1 MKKRLGIIVICFVIL
16 VMLTACSRPQN
27 SEPPVSNGSNNNE
40 PVTNYYPPSIDGRLV
55 QLMIVTY
62 WKR

>member
-27 SEPPVSNGSNNNE
+27 KEPPVSNGSNNE
-40 PVTNYYPPSIDGRLV
+40 PLQLLSPSIDGL
-55 QLMIVTY
+55 ISN
-62 WKR
+62 